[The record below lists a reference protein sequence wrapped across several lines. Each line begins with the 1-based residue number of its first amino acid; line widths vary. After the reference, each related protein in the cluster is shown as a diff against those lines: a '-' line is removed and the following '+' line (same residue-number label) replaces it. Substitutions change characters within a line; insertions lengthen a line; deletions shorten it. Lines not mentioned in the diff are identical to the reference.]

1 MTQWEYM
8 VVKSTDYC
16 TVNYN
21 SDIDLKLLND
31 LGRQGW
37 ELVCH
42 DKSSSSLI
50 FKRPKDTSSQ
60 WAF

>member
-8 VVKSTDYC
+8 AVKGTDYR

-21 SDIDLKLLND
+21 QDIDLKLLND

-37 ELVCH
+37 ELVCY
-42 DKSSSSLI
+42 DKFTSSLI